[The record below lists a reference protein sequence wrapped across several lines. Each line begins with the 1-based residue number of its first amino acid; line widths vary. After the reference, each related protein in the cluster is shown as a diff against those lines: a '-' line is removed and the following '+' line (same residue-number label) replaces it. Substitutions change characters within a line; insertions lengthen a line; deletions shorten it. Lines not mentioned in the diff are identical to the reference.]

1 MSAIDFTKLRQLAD
15 NMIKAGEEMRAA
27 LDQID
32 RKHLAVV
39 VMTNLRTDGTLPE
52 KVRQIQR
59 VICLKYQVTPA
70 ELLSPGRKQNVAWAR
85 QVACWSARKLTT
97 GSSANIGVLFG
108 NRDHGTVL
116 ASCRRVN
123 DLRDVDPKIKAETE
137 AVLAECSEALTR

>member
-1 MSAIDFTKLRQLAD
+1 MSSIDFSKLRLLAD

-52 KVRQIQR
+52 KVRQIQK

-70 ELLSPGRKQNVAWAR
+70 DLNAPGRKQNVAWAR
-85 QVACWSARKLTT
+85 QVGYWAARKLTT
-97 GSSANIGVLFG
+97 GSTPEIGVLFG
-108 NRDHGTVL
+108 NRDHTTVL
-116 ASCRRVN
+116 VGSRRVN
-123 DLRDVDPKIKAETE
+123 DLREVDPKIKAETE